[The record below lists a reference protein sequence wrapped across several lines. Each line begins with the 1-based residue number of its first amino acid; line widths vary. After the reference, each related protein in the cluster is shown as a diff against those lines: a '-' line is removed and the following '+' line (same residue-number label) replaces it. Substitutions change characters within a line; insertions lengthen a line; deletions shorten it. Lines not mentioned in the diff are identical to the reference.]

1 MKNRIKKS
9 ASQKIRIKKINNN
22 NLSLDLI
29 NQDITNRYHDNS
41 NNIILNY
48 KKKDRYA
55 YKLFQKDNK
64 FVLLCFDSLKKQF
77 NFENFFDFDN
87 FTLNYSE
94 SYRARDDK
102 PLNNNSIFYTINN
115 NLYIVTVK
123 NSDLLYKY
131 NNENKKI
138 SKICKLNDNHAKGC
152 LLSFENKIF
161 CLSGNHNKK
170 VEIFFEEDKKVINLG
185 EMNVERSNFAACI
198 IQKKYIFALFGFNYP
213 TQQYLDTIEFYEL
226 KNIEYYNNNYFNN
239 NNEYGWKYLNYKN
252 NKLLNLSIE
261 GHICFNY
268 NDEKII
274 FFGGFN
280 GANNNSEEHIY
291 ELILNDEQ
299 FIDEATNR
307 GVYVDKLDKKL
318 NDIYKNGCYFFG
330 NNNGFIFEE
339 NNNLMF
345 TAFDNNSI
353 LHILEIDN
361 MIHNVYY
368 FE

>member
-9 ASQKIRIKKINNN
+9 ASQKLRIKKINTN

-29 NQDITNRYHDNS
+29 NQDISNRYYVNS
-41 NNIILNY
+41 NNINLNLNANI
-48 KKKDRYA
+48 KTKERYA
-55 YKLFQKDNK
+55 YTLFQKDNK
-64 FVLLCFDSLKKQF
+64 LVLLCFDSLKKQF
-77 NFENFFDFDN
+77 NFEDFSDFDN

-94 SYRARDDK
+94 SFGNKGDRL
-102 PLNNNSIFYTINN
+102 LNNNSIFSTNNN
-115 NLYIVTVK
+115 NLFIVTGK

-131 NNENKKI
+131 NNDNKKI
-138 SKICKLNDNHAKGC
+138 YKICKLNNNHAKGC
-152 LLSFENKIF
+152 LLSFENKII

-170 VEIFFEEDKKVINLG
+170 VEMFLEDNKKLINLE

-198 IQKKYIFALFGFNYP
+198 IQNKYIFALFGFNYP

-226 KNIEYYNNNYFNN
+226 KNIEYYNNN
-239 NNEYGWKYLNYKN
+239 NEYGWKYLNYKN
-252 NKLLNLSIE
+252 NKFLNLNIE

-280 GANNNSEEHIY
+280 GTKNNSEDHIY
-291 ELILNDEQ
+291 ELILNDDK
-299 FIDEATNR
+299 FNNDATNR
-307 GVYVDKLDKKL
+307 GVYVDKIDKKL

-330 NNNGFIFEE
+330 NNNGFIFED

-353 LHILEIDN
+353 LHILDIDN

-368 FE
+368 SE